1 MENREFQDSPQSE
14 ESIALDAEVDAAIA
28 AEEAD
33 QAADEQRIAEDRE
46 RRRRE
51 LEPRHPPAE
60 EGGFERPGG
69 SGGWASQRSPSGE
82 SEFPAKSS
90 FFRIIYDPLRK
101 EISQADNPSTKNA
114 LEKLQASFEKDS
126 SRSFRYGPRHPR
138 QLDAGVLK
146 IDDDDLFDVIDALA
160 EVLGKWA
167 SSADGDVVTRQ
178 QALLDYLRAIEESG
192 GARQDGDT
200 SREFM
205 LPIRIAAV
213 TKLIDMLSER
223 AMDLF

>member
-1 MENREFQDSPQSE
+1 MEDREFQESPQSQ
-14 ESIALDAEVDAAIA
+14 ESIALDAQVDAAIA

-51 LEPRHPPAE
+51 LEPRHPPAD

-90 FFRIIYDPLRK
+90 FFRIIYDPLGK
-101 EISQADNPSTKNA
+101 EIAKADSPSTRNA
-114 LEKLQASFEKDS
+114 LQKLQANFEKDS

-138 QLDAGVLK
+138 QLNSGVLK
-146 IDDDDLFDVIDALA
+146 VDDNDLDDIIDALV

-167 SSADGDVVTRQ
+167 KGADGNEITRK
-178 QALLDYLRAIEESG
+178 QALLDYLQAIDDTA
-192 GARQDGDT
+192 GARQEGDT
-200 SREFM
+200 STEFM

-213 TKLIDMLSER
+213 TKLIDMLTER
-223 AMDLF
+223 AMDIL